1 MTTTAEQTQQK
12 TFFKGQDVIKTQSHI
27 GFSTLA
33 SCALVFSDILNRFKT
48 HHTTVVLCQK
58 TYIYENTDALLKNIK
73 IYIE

>member
-33 SCALVFSDILNRFKT
+33 SCALVFSDISDRFKT
-48 HHTTVVLCQK
+48 HCTTVMLCQE
-58 TYIYENTDALLKNIK
+58 TYIYKNTDALLKNIK
-73 IYIE
+73 TYTE